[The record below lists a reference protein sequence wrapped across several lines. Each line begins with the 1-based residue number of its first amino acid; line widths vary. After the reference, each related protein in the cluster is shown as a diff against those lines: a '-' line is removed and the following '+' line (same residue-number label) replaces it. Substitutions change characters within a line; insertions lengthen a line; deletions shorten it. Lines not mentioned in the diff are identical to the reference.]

1 MLPYP
6 FDYAFENGH
15 SIDYK
20 CAGGKDHR
28 FVENLGF
35 EPKMMSDCTYSA
47 PGLAAFS
54 LSSYG
59 DWGTFYSDWADD
71 AECKMFLDM
80 YEQGII
86 KLWRI
91 RAYLHNEKGETQTY
105 DYEEGRGWTT
115 YDKKAEKWSQCED
128 PFMREIRNKIE

>member
-6 FDYAFENGH
+6 FDYAFEHSH

-20 CAGGKDHR
+20 CDDGKDHR

-35 EPKMMSDCTYSA
+35 KPKMNSDCTYSA
-47 PGLAAFS
+47 PGLKGFS

-59 DWGTFYSDWADD
+59 DWGTFYSNWANDGD
-71 AECKMFLDM
+71 CKIFLDM
-80 YEQGII
+80 YKQGII

-91 RAYLHNEKGETQTY
+91 RAYLPNEKGETQTY
-105 DYEEGRGWTT
+105 DYEEGHGWRT
-115 YDKKAEKWSQCED
+115 YNKGANEWQQCKD
-128 PFMREIRNKIE
+128 PFKVEK

>member
-6 FDYAFENGH
+6 FDYAFEHGH

-20 CAGGKDHR
+20 CDGGKDHR
-28 FVENLGF
+28 FVENMGYK
-35 EPKMMSDCTYSA
+35 PNMNSDCTYSA

-59 DWGTFYSDWADD
+59 DWGTFYSSLANDGD
-71 AECKMFLDM
+71 CKIFLDM

-91 RAYLHNEKGETQTY
+91 RAYLHNEKGEVQTY
-105 DYEEGRGWTT
+105 DYEEGCGWQT
-115 YDKKAEKWSQCED
+115 YNKGANEWQQCED
-128 PFMREIRNKIE
+128 PFKAENNK